1 MDKTDVNGIYKES
14 EGILL
19 NKDNTAL
26 QQYKANRAQNSKLN
40 NLEREVSGLK
50 NDISEIKEL
59 LKKVLN

>member
-1 MDKTDVNGIYKES
+1 MDKTDVKGIYKES

-40 NLEREVSGLK
+40 NLEGEVSDLK
-50 NDISEIKEL
+50 SDISEIKEL

>member
-1 MDKTDVNGIYKES
+1 MDKTDVKGIYKES

-40 NLEREVSGLK
+40 NLEREVSDLK
-50 NDISEIKEL
+50 SDISEIKEL

>member
-1 MDKTDVNGIYKES
+1 MDKTDVKGIYKES

-26 QQYKANRAQNSKLN
+26 QQYKANRAHNSKLN
-40 NLEREVSGLK
+40 NLEREVSDLK
-50 NDISEIKEL
+50 SDISEIKEL

>member
-1 MDKTDVNGIYKES
+1 MDKTDVKGIYKES

-26 QQYKANRAQNSKLN
+26 QQYKANRAHNSKLN
-40 NLEREVSGLK
+40 NLEKEVSDLK
-50 NDISEIKEL
+50 SDISEIKEL